1 MTKIGR
7 PQSGSRM
14 MERHLKC
21 TNSAT
26 PLKCKNAS
34 KCDGEELHSV
44 RMAATQEAP
53 VTASPLGKLLILPPW
68 NLPRYLRNKMLLRK
82 SSRKMLLL
90 TPNSAGHGSISVKN
104 PDITFSQVTRPREP
118 VQIPN
123 VFLSTQVKRQRSRIH
138 ICETPNSR
146 DSQDITW

>member
-1 MTKIGR
+1 
-7 PQSGSRM
+7 

-44 RMAATQEAP
+44 RMAATQESP
-53 VTASPLGKLLILPPW
+53 VTASPLGKLLILPSE

-90 TPNSAGHGSISVKN
+90 IQNSAAPVTGPSLGKN
-104 PDITFSQVTRPREP
+104 PDITFSQVTRPKEP